1 MCFKYDRIMEA
12 EADMYNSARQEDTSH
27 CRWCNCRR
35 ARAGRSQ
42 PSVLQCC
49 RLLQCCRE
57 AVGGEE
63 IREMQNW
70 HLLISDYRHLQL
82 ATLHSIL
89 CCAISYILPC
99 LPSTMDQWLPPTIF
113 VIADGSIQD
122 CTINVEVL
130 SSHHLFW
137 VRVLTQSSHH
147 GPAHNTA
154 PLHPRRL

>member
-1 MCFKYDRIMEA
+1 MIELWKQKQICTTLQDKKTQVTAGDA
-12 EADMYNSARQEDTSH
+12 TAGGHVQAAVSPVCCSA
-27 CRWCNCRR
+27 
-35 ARAGRSQ
+35 
-42 PSVLQCC
+42 VV
-49 RLLQCCRE
+49 LQCCRE

-122 CTINVEVL
+122 CTINVVEVL
-130 SSHHLFW
+130 SSHHLIW